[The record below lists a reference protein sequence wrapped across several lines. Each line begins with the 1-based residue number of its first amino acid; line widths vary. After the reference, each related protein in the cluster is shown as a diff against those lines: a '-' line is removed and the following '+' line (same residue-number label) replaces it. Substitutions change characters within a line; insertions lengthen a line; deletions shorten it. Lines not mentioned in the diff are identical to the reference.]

1 MAQIVNYG
9 LGGYCIDCNPSHD
22 HPLNNIISIEI
33 IPDEVTE

>member
-9 LGGYCIDCNPSHD
+9 LGGYCIDCDPSHD
-22 HPLNNIISIEI
+22 HPLNNIISIEV